1 MPKAHSLGR
10 PSVSA
15 GFRFGAL
22 ALGLWLALT
31 GFGLAQNALPV
42 PRFVSIHAPKVNV
55 RTGPGARYPVDWV
68 LVRKSMPVEI
78 VAEFEHWRKIRDWQ
92 GTEGWVHQNMLSG
105 NRTAVV
111 MNEIRAL
118 RRNANDASPI
128 VAKVEP
134 GVIGRVL
141 SCEDAWCRL
150 EISGFRGY
158 MKRTEIWGV
167 LDDERF
173 E

>member
-1 MPKAHSLGR
+1 
-10 PSVSA
+10 
-15 GFRFGAL
+15 
-22 ALGLWLALT
+22 
-31 GFGLAQNALPV
+31 
-42 PRFVSIHAPKVNV
+42 
-55 RTGPGARYPVDWV
+55 
-68 LVRKSMPVEI
+68 
-78 VAEFEHWRKIRDWQ
+78 
-92 GTEGWVHQNMLSG
+92 MLSG

-118 RRNANDASPI
+118 RRSADEASPI

-158 MKRTEIWGV
+158 MKRIEIWGV